1 MITPYSNTISVTTE
15 KFPFEFT
22 INTANTSTGS
32 TAADQFKLPL
42 VSSLTLNAVVDWG
55 DGSSDTITVFNQAE
69 TTHTYASSGTY
80 TVSITGDLSGWQFNN
95 TGDRLKM
102 LNVASWDALNISV
115 GDGFWGCTNLTATA
129 TDAPT
134 ITSNNL
140 TSYFRDCANFNGN
153 LGNWDI
159 SNVTSIFRMF
169 QGASIFNNGG
179 FDSIKNWVTT
189 NITDMRD
196 LFVVSAFN
204 QPIGNWNL
212 SSCTLMSGVFDRA
225 SAFNQDIG
233 SWNTS
238 SVTNM
243 SLMFRNANAF
253 NQDIGSWDV
262 SSVTNMSSMFNSAT
276 AFNQNIG
283 SWDVSSV
290 TTMSSMFFG
299 ATAFNQDIGSWDT
312 GSVTNMTSMFR
323 NANAFNQNIGSWDV
337 SAVTNMTSMFNGATA
352 FNNGGSSDINNWDT
366 SAVTTMGNMF
376 QSATAFNQ
384 NIGSWN
390 TSAVTNMQ
398 GMFQSATAFNQDI
411 GSWDVSN
418 VSNFTAFM
426 NNKTA
431 ANYSAANLDSIYN
444 GWSLLTVNPN
454 LSISFGSIKY
464 STAGTIGKNRLL
476 NSPNNW
482 ILTDGGQLAPFE
494 FTVKTDNAGVSS
506 STEFRMPLTTS
517 TNLGFTVNW
526 GDGVVETITDHT
538 LAVHD
543 YGVAGTYTISVTGS
557 ILGWQFNN
565 GGDKLKMLNVL
576 QWSGLNISVDSG
588 FYGCTNLT
596 CSATDAP
603 LITTTSLY
611 RYFSTCTNFNGAIGN
626 WDISN
631 VISLQEMFV
640 FASAFNQDIGLW
652 NTQNVTNMAELFF
665 GASLFNQDIGSWNV
679 SNVVSMQSLFRNAT
693 SFNGNIANW
702 DVSSVTNMG
711 RMFGFANA
719 FNQDIGSWNVSNL
732 TNFALFMAGKTAA
745 NYDAANLDSIYNNWS
760 LLTLNPNISIDFGS
774 IDYTE
779 AGQEGKNILTNTPN
793 NWVIVDGS
801 QSPALLLDTYS
812 GAAAAYSLR
821 LLRSDYIGDAIRV
834 RRASDNTEQD
844 IGFVSN
850 ELDTSALTTFCSG
863 TDGFVKTWYDQ
874 SGNGHNFAQT
884 TASLQPQIVSGG
896 TYLQAINMDN
906 TDDYMVAV
914 SNYTAQIQQSI
925 FTVFQRGGT
934 SSGQFPLL
942 ASNNLND
949 CGIFSVQASL
959 FYNPNRR
966 QGSVANINYPSSI
979 ALYSFFK
986 TNDGN
991 ATDVLFAF
999 VNSVSSGSK
1008 SGTLTGN
1015 AITLNYLNRS
1025 VTPDDKKIKEII
1037 IYTSDESTNRTNI
1050 ETNINDFYSIY

>member
-69 TTHTYASSGTY
+69 TTHTYDTSSTTEF

-95 TGDRLKM
+95 GGDRLKM
-102 LNVASWDALNISV
+102 LNVVSWESLNISV
-115 GDGFWGCTNLTATA
+115 SSGFYGCTNLTATA
-129 TDAPT
+129 TDAPL
-134 ITSNNL
+134 ITS
-140 TSYFRDCANFNGN
+140 TSLGNYFRSCTNFNGDV
-153 LGNWDI
+153 GNWDI
-159 SNVTSIFRMF
+159 SNVTSMSTMFRE
-169 QGASIFNNGG
+169 ATSFNNGG
-179 FDSIKNWVTT
+179 NDSIKDWNTSAVT
-189 NITDMRD
+189 NMAQ
-196 LFVVSAFN
+196 LFDGDNFNMSFN
-204 QPIGNWNL
+204 QPLNWNV
-212 SSCTLMSGVFDRA
+212 S
-225 SAFNQDIG
+225 N
-233 SWNTS
+233 
-238 SVTNM
+238 VTNM
-243 SLMFRNANAF
+243 SFMFRRA
-253 NQDIGSWDV
+253 IS
-262 SSVTNMSSMFNSAT
+262 
-276 AFNQNIG
+276 
-283 SWDVSSV
+283 
-290 TTMSSMFFG
+290 
-299 ATAFNQDIGSWDT
+299 
-312 GSVTNMTSMFR
+312 
-323 NANAFNQNIGSWDV
+323 FNQNIGSWDV
-337 SAVTNMTSMFNGATA
+337 SAVLNMSGMFNVAIAFNQDIGSWDTSAVTTMSSMFSGANSFDQNIGSWDTSAVTNMQSMFTNATA
-352 FNNGGSSDINNWDT
+352 FNQDIESWDVSSVTNMSGMFNSATLFNQDIGSWDT

-376 QSATAFNQ
+376 QSASAFNNGNSDSIKNWVINTTTNVSFTAMFQSANAFNQPIGDWNVSRVNAFNSMFQNNLGFNNGGSSNINNWVINTTSTVNMSRMFQNATAFNQDIGGWDTGSVTNMTSMFQSANAFNQNIGSWDTSAVTSMSAMFASNILFNQ

-390 TSAVTNMQ
+390 TSAVTNMSS
-398 GMFQSATAFNQDI
+398 MFQSANAFNQDI

-418 VSNFTAFM
+418 VTNFTNFM
-426 NNKTA
+426 LNKTA
-431 ANYSAANLDSIYN
+431 ADYSAANLDSIYN
-444 GWSLLTVNPN
+444 GWSLLTLNPN
-454 LSISFGSIKY
+454 LSIS
-464 STAGTIGKNRLL
+464 
-476 NSPNNW
+476 
-482 ILTDGGQLAPFE
+482 
-494 FTVKTDNAGVSS
+494 
-506 STEFRMPLTTS
+506 
-517 TNLGFTVNW
+517 
-526 GDGVVETITDHT
+526 
-538 LAVHD
+538 
-543 YGVAGTYTISVTGS
+543 
-557 ILGWQFNN
+557 
-565 GGDKLKMLNVL
+565 
-576 QWSGLNISVDSG
+576 
-588 FYGCTNLT
+588 
-596 CSATDAP
+596 
-603 LITTTSLY
+603 
-611 RYFSTCTNFNGAIGN
+611 
-626 WDISN
+626 
-631 VISLQEMFV
+631 
-640 FASAFNQDIGLW
+640 
-652 NTQNVTNMAELFF
+652 
-665 GASLFNQDIGSWNV
+665 
-679 SNVVSMQSLFRNAT
+679 
-693 SFNGNIANW
+693 
-702 DVSSVTNMG
+702 
-711 RMFGFANA
+711 
-719 FNQDIGSWNVSNL
+719 
-732 TNFALFMAGKTAA
+732 
-745 NYDAANLDSIYNNWS
+745 
-760 LLTLNPNISIDFGS
+760 FGS

-844 IGFVSN
+844 IGFVNN
-850 ELDTSALTTFCSG
+850 ELDTASLTTFCSG

-999 VNSVSSGSK
+999 VNSVSSGNK